1 MISGILTL
9 IFLLGFLG
17 IAAWA
22 WSART
27 QPRFD
32 AAAQLPLRDE
42 AAAPTRPLDTAL
54 RAYSGRTERSERAEG
69 CCGQCGGMERPR

>member
-9 IFLLGFLG
+9 VLLLAFLG

-27 QPRFD
+27 QPRFED
-32 AAAQLPLRDE
+32 AAQLPLTDE
-42 AAAPTRPLDTAL
+42 MSNDECRMTNEK
-54 RAYSGRTERSERAEG
+54 SS
-69 CCGQCGGMERPR
+69 CCGCSSSNSTFDTRHSELP

>member
-9 IFLLGFLG
+9 VLLLAFLG

-32 AAAQLPLRDE
+32 DAAQLPLRDE
-42 AAAPTRPLDTAL
+42 PAAP
-54 RAYSGRTERSERAEG
+54 RA
-69 CCGQCGGMERPR
+69 CCGQCGGKERA

>member
-9 IFLLGFLG
+9 VLLLAFLG

-27 QPRFD
+27 QPRFED
-32 AAAQLPLRDE
+32 AAQLPLRDE
-42 AAAPTRPLDTAL
+42 ELAIGHWPLANEKQGDECCCAKQRAL
-54 RAYSGRTERSERAEG
+54 
-69 CCGQCGGMERPR
+69 QLPMVN

>member
-9 IFLLGFLG
+9 VLLLAFLG

-32 AAAQLPLRDE
+32 DAAQLPLRDE
-42 AAAPTRPLDTAL
+42 PAAPTPPREAAP
-54 RAYSGRTERSERAEG
+54 RAGSGRTGS
-69 CCGQCGGMERPR
+69 CCGQCGGAEHRP

>member
-9 IFLLGFLG
+9 VLLLAFLG

-27 QPRFD
+27 QPRFED
-32 AAAQLPLRDE
+32 AAQLPLRDE
-42 AAAPTRPLDTAL
+42 PVQRGQAPLKTA
-54 RAYSGRTERSERAEG
+54 
-69 CCGQCGGMERPR
+69 CCGQCGGKERA